1 MSDTT
6 DWSSQVLS
14 RIDKQ
19 CNYGDYSIK
28 VLEGPQSIPIVGRRK
43 QYPNGHYSRNR
54 TQYGCMSEFVG
65 LPPCLALG
73 FYLCEV
79 SKPQDS
85 DFTTQRIY
93 LCTCCTELCGICGEE
108 QIVVCEANTIN
119 VMTVNGHPMA
129 LRQGSLTMVKTVV
142 EKGSFGF
149 EIRDLGDRI
158 KKDIERMCRSD
169 VDGSYLVRYK
179 REPEIDGKC
188 MLYRMHTY
196 YYVYCIITTFVFVLY
211 RKWRCNRSW

>member
-1 MSDTT
+1 MMNTPEFARLIAISFPPPPYSCPPYLTSKLYVDGYPTTMSDTT

-28 VLEGPQSIPIVGRRK
+28 VIEGPQSIPIVGRTK
-43 QYPNGHYSRNR
+43 NYPNGHYSRNR
-54 TQYGCMSEFVG
+54 SLFGCMSGFAG

-79 SKPQDS
+79 SKPQDPG
-85 DFTTQRIY
+85 FTTQRIY

-108 QIVVCEANTIN
+108 QIVVCEADTIK
-119 VMTVNGHPMA
+119 VMTVDGHPLT

-142 EKGSFGF
+142 EEGAFGYK
-149 EIRDLGDRI
+149 IRDLGDRI
-158 KKDIERMCRSD
+158 KKDIERMCRRC
-169 VDGSYLVRYK
+169 GRRRLYFHFYL
-179 REPEIDGKC
+179 
-188 MLYRMHTY
+188 
-196 YYVYCIITTFVFVLY
+196 
-211 RKWRCNRSW
+211 